1 MVVAFLVKLDTVCI
15 ALLWRLWCV
24 LRWAR
29 ELRQS
34 WMAEGGIPSPAIA
47 AFATTGDRRVD
58 SMFLSWHA
66 QWSHPYETNPRNHS
80 LLEDFTSI
88 QDYFGGC
95 LVLVGRGEWRIP
107 QMTTIWTE
115 DMMIPSIGYHPPWC
129 LMPLRSKQSAV
140 ARRICTVMEGGAL
153 ISICGG
159 KRFGTECSLP

>member
-1 MVVAFLVKLDTVCI
+1 MVVAFLIKIDTVCI
-15 ALLWRLWCV
+15 ALLWRWWCV

-58 SMFLSWHA
+58 SMALSWHA

-80 LLEDFTSI
+80 LLGFYKYSGLFWGVFSI
-88 QDYFGGC
+88 GGK
-95 LVLVGRGEWRIP
+95 GRLANTVP

-115 DMMIPSIGYHPPWC
+115 DMMIPGIGYHPPWC

-140 ARRICTVMEGGAL
+140 ARRICTVMGGWCAHFL
-153 ISICGG
+153 LW
-159 KRFGTECSLP
+159 R